1 MGNTRRLLRDAG
13 VEAEK
18 ISQILDDCKKGDYSH
33 AVATCMY
40 ALQEAGYE
48 IR

>member
-1 MGNTRRLLRDAG
+1 VPD
-13 VEAEK
+13 EE

-33 AVATCMY
+33 AVATCMD
-40 ALQEAGYE
+40 ALEEAGYE